1 MSSRFNRARARGAC
15 PFLCLLLASVA
26 WGQAAQPS
34 LPANSPK
41 NIPATDKPSEVQ
53 VGPDEPVITLDG
65 FCADSL
71 PHDRPCKTVITRAQ
85 FEKLTEALQ
94 PGMPLELRLKVA
106 NAYARMM
113 KMAAA
118 AEKCGLDKTPAFEEE
133 MRYARMQLLSQDLSH
148 ALQEDANNI
157 SEADLKDYYHQNQP
171 AFEQATLSRIFVSR
185 SKRVAPANNASEAA
199 DSASAEPSTAQPS
212 AQAPPDAPERTNEA
226 AMTQLAADLRARA
239 AKGEDPDKLQLEA
252 YSAAGIT
259 DINSTSKME
268 KVRRAMLPPQ
278 HEAVM
283 DLEPGQVS
291 EVFSDPEGAHFI
303 YKMLG
308 KDTVSFENA
317 KAEIRSLM
325 ANQRYRDSM
334 KAFQGNVV
342 FNDAYF
348 VPAGSQVSAPHS
360 HRRQAGP
367 LSQPNPAQK

>member
-1 MSSRFNRARARGAC
+1 MSSRFSRARARCAC
-15 PFLCLLLASVA
+15 PFLCLLASLA
-26 WGQAAQPS
+26 WGQAAQPA
-34 LPANSPK
+34 LPAHK
-41 NIPATDKPSEVQ
+41 NIPAANKPAEIQ

-65 FCADSL
+65 YCDDSL

-118 AEKCGLDKTPAFEEE
+118 AEKRGLDTTPAFEEE

-157 SEADLKDYYHQNQP
+157 SEADLEDYYHRNR
-171 AFEQATLSRIFVSR
+171 ASFEQATLARIFVPHSQR
-185 SKRVAPANNASEAA
+185 TASTSNAPKAANPAAAQLSASE
-199 DSASAEPSTAQPS
+199 SSGASQ
-212 AQAPPDAPERTNEA
+212 PDAREQMDAA
-226 AMTQLAADLRARA
+226 AMAQLASDLRARA
-239 AKGEDPDKLQLEA
+239 VNGEDPNKLQLEA
-252 YSAAGIT
+252 YSAAGMAGA
-259 DINSTSKME
+259 NSNTRME
-268 KVRRAMLPPQ
+268 RVRRAMLPPQ

-283 DLEPGQVS
+283 DLTPGQTSQVL
-291 EVFSDPEGAHFI
+291 SDPEGAHFI
-303 YKMLG
+303 YKMIGQETL
-308 KDTVSFENA
+308 SFADA
-317 KAEIRSLM
+317 KAEIRSQM
-325 ANQRYRDSM
+325 ANQRYRESI

-360 HRRQAGP
+360 HRRETDPVSPRDPGHE
-367 LSQPNPAQK
+367 

>member
-1 MSSRFNRARARGAC
+1 MSSRSIRARAQGAC
-15 PFLCLLLASVA
+15 PFLCLLLASLA
-26 WGQAAQPS
+26 WGQASQPA
-34 LPANSPK
+34 LPAHSQK
-41 NIPATDKPSEVQ
+41 NIPATDKPSEGQ

-71 PHDRPCKTVITRAQ
+71 PPDRPCKTVITRAQ

-94 PGMPLELRLKVA
+94 PGMSLELRLKVA

-118 AEKCGLDKTPAFEEE
+118 AEKRGLDKTPGFEEE
-133 MRYARMQLLSQDLSH
+133 MLYARLQLLSQDLSH
-148 ALQEDANNI
+148 ALQLEANNI
-157 SEADLKDYYHQNQP
+157 SEADLEDYYHQNQLS
-171 AFEQATLSRIFVSR
+171 FEQATVARIFIPH
-185 SKRVAPANNASEAA
+185 SKRVAPASNASKATNSAA
-199 DSASAEPSTAQPS
+199 APLSATQTSAP
-212 AQAPPDAPERTNEA
+212 AQAQADAA
-226 AMTQLAADLRARA
+226 AMTQLASDLRARA
-239 AKGEDPDKLQLEA
+239 ANGKDPDKLQIEA
-252 YSAAGIT
+252 YTAAGIAGS
-259 DINSTSKME
+259 NSNTRME

-283 DLEPGQVS
+283 DLKPGQIS

-308 KDTVSFENA
+308 KETLSFEDA

-325 ANQRYRDSM
+325 TNQRYRESM
-334 KAFQGNVV
+334 KAFQGDVV

-348 VPAGSQVSAPHS
+348 VPAESQVSAPHS

-367 LSQPNPAQK
+367 LSQRDPTPE